1 MELDYSKKDI
11 KKSAKVKQI
20 KENVVF
26 EENGIYKFVV
36 NGLAHAYGTKEEA
49 DKVLKEKLDD

>member
-1 MELDYSKKDI
+1 MEYSKKDI
-11 KKSAKVKQI
+11 KKSAKVKQV

-36 NGLAHAYGTKEEA
+36 NGMAHAYATKEEA
-49 DKVLKEKLDD
+49 DKELKVKLND

>member
-11 KKSAKVKQI
+11 KKSAKVKQV

>member
-1 MELDYSKKDI
+1 MEYSKKDI
-11 KKSAKVKQI
+11 KKSAKVKQV

-36 NGLAHAYGTKEEA
+36 NGMPHAYATKEEA
-49 DKVLKEKLDD
+49 DKELKVKLND

>member
-1 MELDYSKKDI
+1 MEMEYSKKDI
-11 KKSAKVKQI
+11 KKSAKVKQV

-36 NGLAHAYGTKEEA
+36 NGMAHAYATKEEA
-49 DKVLKEKLDD
+49 DKELKVKLDD

>member
-11 KKSAKVKQI
+11 KKSAKVKQV

-26 EENGIYKFVV
+26 EENGIYKFIV
-36 NGLAHAYGTKEEA
+36 NGMAHAYGTKEEA
-49 DKVLKEKLDD
+49 EKLLKEKLND

>member
-11 KKSAKVKQI
+11 KKSAKVKQV
-20 KENVVF
+20 KEDVVF

-36 NGLAHAYGTKEEA
+36 NGMAHAYGTKEEA
-49 DKVLKEKLDD
+49 EKMLKVKLDD

>member
-1 MELDYSKKDI
+1 MEMEYSKKDM
-11 KKSAKVKQI
+11 KKSPKV

-36 NGLAHAYGTKEEA
+36 NGMPHAYGSKEEA
-49 DKVLKEKLDD
+49 EKELKVKLND